1 MDESNI
7 MDDPPT
13 ERNSQ
18 VSQRG
23 SGKRVHTKR
32 WLREA
37 AQNPDMGDDDG
48 VVNQT
53 VQDARF
59 DLPVERGGAQR
70 QRFINRNLRANGA
83 H

>member
-1 MDESNI
+1 MDESNFK
-7 MDDPPT
+7 DDQPT
-13 ERNSQ
+13 ERNCQ

-37 AQNPDMGDDDG
+37 AHNPGMGDDDS
-48 VVNQT
+48 VVNET

-59 DLPVERGGAQR
+59 DLPVERGGRRR
-70 QRFINRNLRANGA
+70 QRFVNRNLGASGA